1 MNTKVNITPL
11 TVYAEHERGKT
22 LLFDNQRTGEF
33 ILGYRVK
40 DSISGR
46 HYHKGIADYKNPE
59 MLILISG
66 SIQLKT
72 IELDTKNEQTVI
84 VNEPSLIEI
93 PAMVWHEV
101 LALTDCVF
109 LETNSIKDCEDDTH
123 KLEQTA

>member
-11 TVYAEHERGKT
+11 TLYAQHERGKT
-22 LLFDNQRTGEF
+22 LLFNNERTGEF

-46 HYHKGIADYKNPE
+46 HYHKGNAANKNPE
-59 MLILISG
+59 ILILISG

-72 IELDTKNEQTVI
+72 IELDTKNEQAVI
-84 VNEPSLIEI
+84 VDVPSRIEI
-93 PAMVWHEV
+93 AAMVWHEV

-109 LETNSIKDCEDDTH
+109 LEMNSIKDCEDDTH